1 MPAGDR
7 HPGEQ
12 KMQKMEKLSCC
23 GIDFEESRA
32 YAKHIETAH
41 GPEKLACCGV
51 SFKSAP
57 EFSQH
62 LKSAHG
68 AK

>member
-1 MPAGDR
+1 MAKTT
-7 HPGEQ
+7 Q
-12 KMQKMEKLSCC
+12 LSCC
-23 GIDFEESRA
+23 GIDFQESQA

-41 GPEKLACCGV
+41 GAGKLTCCGV
-51 SFKSAP
+51 SFKNAP
-57 EFSQH
+57 EFTQH